1 MWTLELKDERKERRR
16 ANGSSG
22 NTEVSLTPRSP
33 STPTLKTW
41 YRFKKNK
48 AALAGGILLL
58 LFLTSALLAP
68 YLAPYD
74 PLAQDLYG
82 RLKPPVWDL
91 KGSRE
96 HLLGTDD
103 FGRDILSRILYGAR
117 ISFQVGLVSVGIS
130 LGFGI
135 IFGALSGY
143 YSGALDHL
151 IMRFMD
157 ILLAFP
163 GILLAILIVAVL
175 GPGLFNAIIAIG
187 IVGIPEYARIVRA
200 SVLVERQ
207 REYVQAARSL
217 GARDLRI
224 LLLTIL
230 PNCFAPILVKTT
242 LGFATAI
249 VEAAG
254 LSFLGLGA
262 QPPTPE
268 WGAMLNQARAL
279 ILRAWWVITFPGL
292 AIFLSTLGFNLL
304 GDGLRDVLDPR
315 LK

>member
-1 MWTLELKDERKERRR
+1 MKRRKREEKRESMGVLELPCSILRP
-16 ANGSSG
+16 
-22 NTEVSLTPRSP
+22 L
-33 STPTLKTW
+33 TPTLRTW
-41 YRFKKNK
+41 YRLKKNK
-48 AALAGGILLL
+48 AALAGGILLF

-68 YLAPYD
+68 YLAPHD

-82 RLKPPVWDL
+82 RLKPPVWNL
-91 KGSRE
+91 KGSWE
-96 HLLGTDD
+96 HPLGTDD

-117 ISFQVGLVSVGIS
+117 ISFQVGLISVGIS
-130 LGFGI
+130 LGFGLV
-135 IFGALSGY
+135 FGALSGY
-143 YSGALDHL
+143 YAGALDHL

-200 SVLVERQ
+200 SVLVERH

-224 LLLTIL
+224 LLQTIL

-262 QPPTPE
+262 QPPMPE
-268 WGAMLNQARAL
+268 WGAMLNQAKAL

-292 AIFLSTLGFNLL
+292 AIFLSALGFNLL
-304 GDGLRDVLDPR
+304 GDGLRDALDPR